1 MNRMSYTYSTYIY
14 AYDADTKI
22 RVLINPD
29 GTKLAVATDITRA
42 LGYQSNSQAGGFIRD
57 LHLEAEIR
65 QVVFYTR
72 KRGVAKAYCLRRDAV
87 KQLLD
92 AKCNNPDF
100 CGWLL
105 DTVMVDNKGCD
116 DENEPIR
123 PYKNVEPVETEHQE
137 IAAEQQQTIAQPTMA
152 QIDKIIAELLILRQ
166 QLA

>member
-1 MNRMSYTYSTYIY
+1 MSNMSYAYSTYIY
-14 AYDADTKI
+14 AYDSDTKI

-65 QVVFYTR
+65 QVVFDTR

-105 DTVMVDNKGCD
+105 DTVMVDNKGRE

-123 PYKNVEPVETEHQE
+123 PYKNIEKRSEDQ
-137 IAAEQQQTIAQPTMA
+137 AAEVLQNTQTVGQPSLA